1 MVELKKAAYPAVY
14 LLYRTLEEFFPLIGA
29 VLLDEQVGMVYG
41 SNSTAPTQ
49 FYVEHKFGFAQIFG
63 SPVLPF
69 EAALQKYLMVDKEF
83 APAKVRLYTPHLP
96 GFLQATQYDALRS
109 ERQRFILDPAS
120 DWLGNDHSLE
130 PMASDIKISTVDQG
144 NAAAI
149 ERQFGV
155 VGRFWRSPE
164 DFIRKALA
172 VVAWVNEKPA
182 AICYAAAV
190 ADGRAEID
198 VLTLPEYRHLG
209 LGKRVVT
216 LFNSHCL
223 AQGVRPL
230 WDCFTN
236 NAGSM
241 ALCESSGFVP
251 SHAAYPF
258 FTINK

>member
-29 VLLDEQVGMVYG
+29 VLLDEQDGMVYG
-41 SNSTAPTQ
+41 SNSDAPTQ

-63 SPVLPF
+63 SPVPPF
-69 EAALQKYLMVDKEF
+69 EAALQEYLLVDKGF

-96 GFLQATQYDALRS
+96 EFLQSTQCDALRS

-120 DWLGNDHSLE
+120 DWAGNSLE
-130 PMASDIKISTVDQG
+130 PMVSDIKITTVHQG
-144 NAAAI
+144 NVAAI
-149 ERQFGV
+149 ESRFGV

-172 VVAWVNEKPA
+172 VVAWVSEKPA

-216 LFNSHCL
+216 LFNRHCL

-241 ALCESSGFVP
+241 ALCESTGFVP
-251 SHAAYPF
+251 SQAAYPF
-258 FTINK
+258 FTLNK